1 MIKKYFAILLAL
13 GITSLGLSFPMSTSA
28 QTMVDAEKTRSKV
41 QNLSTKTDNRVEVKL
56 RDNTKYKGY
65 ITAVEADYFML
76 SDSKTSKP
84 QKFLYAEVLEVKKS
98 GGGLSTK
105 TLLILGGV
113 AAGTITTWLIV
124 KPAVCDGGAQTRGIC

>member
-1 MIKKYFAILLAL
+1 MLKKYFAILLAL
-13 GITSLGLSFPMSTSA
+13 GITTLTLSFPMSTSA
-28 QTMVDAEKTRSKV
+28 QKMVDSEKTKSKV
-41 QNLSTKTDNRVEVKL
+41 QSLSAKTDNKVEMKL

-65 ITAVEADYFML
+65 ITTVEADYFTL

-84 QKFLYAEVLEVKKS
+84 QKFLYSEVLEVKKS

-124 KPAVCDGGAQTRGIC
+124 KPAFCDGGAQTRGIC